1 MRLKLGLLFGEHM
14 VLQQGKTIPVWG
26 TSCDLDEITVLLNGV
41 EQKTET
47 VNGRWEVSFEAMEAC
62 EHTSMTVRSQK
73 TGEEIVFHDIAIGE
87 VWLAGGQSNMEFILK
102 YDVDREEELKTEDD
116 ELLRCFT
123 CPQTPFLGFEEKEI
137 CPAAGFWREWKD
149 AEDRIQFSAVGA
161 YMGKILRKKLGVP
174 VGIISCNLGG
184 TPAAAWTDVEDLQAN
199 DKLKPIFAEYEE
211 SLKHIDLRKYYESA
225 YQPLP
230 LPSKEMLAFTDRFMM
245 GEDMTEFFKNM
256 DKMPKPDPNL
266 WNAYSISPLS
276 AVKHGALYENMLKKV
291 APYAIKGFLWYQ
303 GEDDD
308 ARERIDYYDESMVT
322 LIRSWRKLW
331 KEELPFYQV
340 ELAPFR
346 GVGITAAKHYHVM
359 RHMQEK
365 AAKQLDDVYEICIL
379 DAGEEFNIH
388 PRHKKIVGE
397 RLGHIVMK
405 HSYNDQ
411 TLVADCPRYL
421 KVERTEDGIAVS
433 FDNCAD
439 GLCLKGDLK
448 EYLFLEGSQGS
459 IDYDYETKEDKLILK
474 AQLPSEKVRVSYC
487 ESNWCVAV
495 IYNSEG
501 QPAFGFAC
509 EV

>member
-1 MRLKLGLLFGEHM
+1 MRLKPGLLFGEHM

-26 TSCDLDEITVLLNGV
+26 TSANEDEIIVTLNGV
-41 EQKTET
+41 SKTTET
-47 VNGRWEVSFEAMEAC
+47 INGRWEVFFEAMEAN
-62 EHTSMTVRSQK
+62 EKTSMTICSRK
-73 TGEEIVFHDIAIGE
+73 TGEEIIFSDIAIGE

-102 YDVDREEELKTEDD
+102 YDVDRDEELKTEDD
-116 ELLRCFT
+116 PLLRCFT

-137 CPAAGFWREWKD
+137 CPTAGFWRSWTD
-149 AEDRIQFSAVGA
+149 SEDRIMFSAVGA
-161 YMGKILRKKLGVP
+161 YMGKILREKLGVP
-174 VGIISCNLGG
+174 VGIISCNWGG
-184 TPAAAWTDVEDLQAN
+184 MPAAAWTDVEDLEAN
-199 DKLKPIFAEYEE
+199 EKLRPIFEEYEE
-211 SLKHIDLRKYYESA
+211 SLKQIDLKKYYESA

-230 LPSKEMLAFTDRFMM
+230 LPTKEMQAFTDRFMM
-245 GEDMTEFFKNM
+245 GEDMSEFFKNM
-256 DKMPKPDPNL
+256 DKMPKPDPSL
-266 WNAYSISPLS
+266 WNAYTISPLS

-346 GVGITAAKHYHVM
+346 GIGITAAKRYHVM
-359 RHMQEK
+359 RYMQTK
-365 AAKQLDDVYEICIL
+365 AAERLNDVYEICIL

-405 HSYNDQ
+405 HSYDDDSL
-411 TLVADCPRYL
+411 TADCPRYL
-421 KVERTEDGIAVS
+421 KAERNEEGIVITFSSSAE
-433 FDNCAD
+433 
-439 GLCLKGDLK
+439 GLVTKGDLK
-448 EYLFLEGSQGS
+448 EYLFLEGSDGT
-459 IDYDYETKEDKLILK
+459 IDYEYEIAKDKLYLK
-474 AQLPSEKVRVSYC
+474 AQLPTEKVKVSYC

-495 IYNSEG
+495 LYNSEG
-501 QPAFGFAC
+501 QPAFGFEC